1 MNILKVKE
9 QGNSLQVTF
18 DNNSVVT
25 CPKVNSNIEYEMVKE
40 WLANGGVIEDEF
52 TPEELEAQTQAVAK
66 VARVEALANL
76 TVEVNGHVFDAN
88 ETARTNMMAA
98 ILSAELIGKTEESWK
113 LADNSVTVVTL
124 AQLKEALALAIQA
137 VGEIVKGQ

>member
-1 MNILKVKE
+1 MILKVKE

-18 DNNSVVT
+18 DNGSQVS
-25 CPKVNSNIEYEMVKE
+25 CPKVNSNIEYELVKE
-40 WLANGGVIEDEF
+40 WLANGGVIEAEF
-52 TPEELEAQTQAVAK
+52 TPEELEAQAEAVAK
-66 VARVEALANL
+66 VVRTQELANL

-113 LADNSVTVVTL
+113 LADNSVVLVTL

-137 VGEIVKGQ
+137 VGEIVKG